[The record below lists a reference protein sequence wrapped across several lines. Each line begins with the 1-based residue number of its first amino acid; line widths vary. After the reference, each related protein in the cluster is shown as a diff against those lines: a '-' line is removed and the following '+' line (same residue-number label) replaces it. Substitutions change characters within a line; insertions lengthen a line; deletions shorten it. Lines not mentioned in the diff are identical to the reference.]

1 MSFGPQ
7 WVVSGS
13 GEPQGSLNAAKLPAP
28 HDTEPRPVPP
38 LPQGPLA
45 TLGQAQAAE
54 VFQTHHV
61 EHRWSGP
68 IAPWRARLSVG
79 TGCRWGR
86 GGLRALPRL
95 LAPVEFLRAVALI
108 SPWLKLTNSPS
119 ALVRISYSTS
129 LAILLLLD

>member
-61 EHRWSGP
+61 EHRWSGWP
-68 IAPWRARLSVG
+68 DALGSGVRRQGPCPW
-79 TGCRWGR
+79 
-86 GGLRALPRL
+86 
-95 LAPVEFLRAVALI
+95 
-108 SPWLKLTNSPS
+108 
-119 ALVRISYSTS
+119 
-129 LAILLLLD
+129 